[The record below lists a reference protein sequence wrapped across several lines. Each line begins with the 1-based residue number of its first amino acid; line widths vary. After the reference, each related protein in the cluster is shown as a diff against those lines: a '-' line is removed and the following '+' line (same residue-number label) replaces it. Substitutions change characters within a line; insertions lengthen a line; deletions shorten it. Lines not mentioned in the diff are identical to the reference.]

1 MRVSEKKSRSS
12 NSGNSATFLA
22 LSIFKGAPILLDAY

>member
-1 MRVSEKKSRSS
+1 MRVSEKKIRSA
-12 NSGNSATFLA
+12 NSGNKGTFLA